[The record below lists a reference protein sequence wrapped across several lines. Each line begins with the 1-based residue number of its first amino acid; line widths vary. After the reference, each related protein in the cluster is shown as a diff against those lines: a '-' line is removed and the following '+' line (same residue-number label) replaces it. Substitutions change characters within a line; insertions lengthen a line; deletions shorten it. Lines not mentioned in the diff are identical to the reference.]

1 METWQNF
8 TDEQI
13 EGGVLY
19 TFACLH
25 AEAAQEVN
33 DQVQDGTVS
42 IEEDGLAEIQ
52 SICRA
57 VEDAL
62 HYLYADPTD
71 ALAHALPSVRA
82 GYTLLKLNPQLQLS
96 SEDHDEIRERFISR
110 FPVSQATITVW
121 PPTKQTVAKRF
132 GDGLWAQ
139 ALTYLGFELQGRGV
153 PRRRF
158 NKKQAHEGIEMF
170 ISHCLIFNRY
180 PTEAEYVSWCGNH
193 YPDLEFV
200 KKTFGSLHKAVWQ
213 IYDGDPYTLLP
224 TDTKDFM

>member
-1 METWQNF
+1 MENGQRF

-19 TFACLH
+19 TFARLH
-25 AEAAQEVN
+25 REAAQEIMN
-33 DQVQDGTVS
+33 QVQDGMVS
-42 IEEDGLAEIQ
+42 IEDEALAEIQ
-52 SICRA
+52 SISRA

-62 HYLYADPTD
+62 RYLYADPTD
-71 ALAHALPSVRA
+71 VLAHALPSVRA
-82 GYTLLKLNPQLQLS
+82 GYALLKINPQLRLS
-96 SEDHDEIRERFISR
+96 SEDHDEIRDGFISR
-110 FPVSQATITVW
+110 FPVSQATINVW
-121 PPTKQTVAKRF
+121 PPTKQTVAKRL
-132 GDGLWAQ
+132 GNGLWAH

-158 NKKQAHEGIEMF
+158 NRQLAHEGIEMF
-170 ISHCLIFNRY
+170 ISHCLISNRL
-180 PTEAEYVSWCGNH
+180 PTEAEYVDWCGNQ
-193 YPDLEFV
+193 YPDLDYV